1 MRSHRA
7 GFVSAAIAAYVV
19 VAGVRANEPEDRL
32 WVAAREG
39 DLATIKK
46 LAAEGVDI
54 NASTQYGATALSF
67 AADKGHIEVV
77 RFLLEKGADPNKSDT
92 FYRASPMT
100 WASENDHL
108 EVAVLLV
115 EHGAEGSGG
124 LLAKVVAAGRKDLV
138 EKLIKTGKLEAGDLT
153 REGFAKQI
161 ALAGQAFEEDP
172 ISRQEIPNWARV
184 ISAFPEFPHQL
195 RAAVEKDAAEL

>member
-1 MRSHRA
+1 MQTRKA
-7 GFVSAAIAAYVV
+7 GFVLVFIAACA
-19 VAGVRANEPEDRL
+19 VAVGARADESKDRL
-32 WVAAREG
+32 WAAAREG

-77 RFLLEKGADPNKSDT
+77 RFLLESGADPNKSDT
-92 FYRASPMT
+92 FYQASPIT

-115 EHGAEGSGG
+115 AHGAEGSGG
-124 LLAKVVAAGRKDLV
+124 LLAKVAAAGRKDLN
-138 EKLIKTGKLEAGDLT
+138 
-153 REGFAKQI
+153 
-161 ALAGQAFEEDP
+161 
-172 ISRQEIPNWARV
+172 S
-184 ISAFPEFPHQL
+184 SS
-195 RAAVEKDAAEL
+195 